1 MITVEIY
8 SALLDSVYDFRLDEF
23 AEIDSVIEEV
33 VQMFCQKNLCSSS
46 QDTEH
51 SFMYSEKNQC
61 IFNGKNCLYD
71 YRIKTGDRL
80 VLI

>member
-8 SALLDSVYDFRLDEF
+8 SALLDSVYDF
-23 AEIDSVIEEV
+23 
-33 VQMFCQKNLCSSS
+33 MFFQKHLCSSS

>member
-33 VQMFCQKNLCSSS
+33 VQMFCQKHLCSSS
-46 QDTEH
+46 QD
-51 SFMYSEKNQC
+51 Y
-61 IFNGKNCLYD
+61 L
-71 YRIKTGDRL
+71 R
-80 VLI
+80 V